1 MPFDNAFNP
10 TKAKSFSFLHHKPRE
25 DNRTVLMFH
34 TTRRFF
40 AEVVTNER
48 SFQQPGSLVGRS
60 LQCRTK
66 ALASYSLGSRTGI
79 RSLRVRAD
87 GIERVAIFD
96 PMSSTAGVD
105 AREADDKDGVK
116 ITGRYGCG
124 TSTACTPA
132 TMCLASVLTAIR
144 FCFGQWIFGAVVQ
157 LNPLR

>member
-87 GIERVAIFD
+87 GIERVAGFD
-96 PMSSTAGVD
+96 PVSSTAEVD
-105 AREADDKDGVK
+105 AREAGNRDGVR
-116 ITGRYGCG
+116 IAGRYGWA
-124 TSTACTPA
+124 TSTACTPG
-132 TMCLASVLTAIR
+132 TMCSAAVLTTIR
-144 FCFGQWIFGAVVQ
+144 FGFGRWIFEAVV
-157 LNPLR
+157 